1 MGFLGFFAFS
11 NAARF
16 FSCGVG
22 VFGGC
27 KYKYRVGVRRRIF
40 KRSEWEAY
48 VVIANKR
55 QRELRAASST
65 NAGRPYV
72 RTSVARVR
80 VCIAAHNA

>member
-1 MGFLGFFAFS
+1 M
-11 NAARF
+11 
-16 FSCGVG
+16 
-22 VFGGC
+22 
-27 KYKYRVGVRRRIF
+27 F

-55 QRELRAASST
+55 QRELRAESST

-80 VCIAAHNA
+80 VCNAAHKA